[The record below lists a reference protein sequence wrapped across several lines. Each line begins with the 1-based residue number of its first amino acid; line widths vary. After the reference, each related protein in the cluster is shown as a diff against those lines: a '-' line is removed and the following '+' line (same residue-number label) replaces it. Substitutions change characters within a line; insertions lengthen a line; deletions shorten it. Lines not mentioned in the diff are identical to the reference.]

1 MMKSLKRA
9 VYPGTFDPFT
19 NGHKYILEKAL
30 KVFDEVTVLVAVSP
44 TKSPLFLRE
53 QRVHMIGELFSNKK
67 CVSVDAWDGLVV
79 EYARK
84 HKIQTIIRGLRP
96 NGDFDIEFQMASMN
110 SHLNPEIETIFFTT
124 GSDNYFVSSSL
135 VREVFKHGGD
145 VSPYVPK
152 DIFKHLKKI

>member
-1 MMKSLKRA
+1 MKSLKKA

-19 NGHKYILEKAL
+19 NGHKHILDKAL
-30 KVFDEVTVLVAVSP
+30 KIFDEVTILVAVSP
-44 TKSPLFLRE
+44 TKAPLFPSG
-53 QRVHMIGELFSNKK
+53 QRATMIRELFAGNKNII
-67 CVSVDAWDGLVV
+67 VDSWDGLVV

-84 HKIQTIIRGLRP
+84 KKIQTIIRGLRP

-110 SHLNPEIETIFFTT
+110 SHLNPDIETVFFTT

-152 DIFKHLKKI
+152 EIFKHLKKI